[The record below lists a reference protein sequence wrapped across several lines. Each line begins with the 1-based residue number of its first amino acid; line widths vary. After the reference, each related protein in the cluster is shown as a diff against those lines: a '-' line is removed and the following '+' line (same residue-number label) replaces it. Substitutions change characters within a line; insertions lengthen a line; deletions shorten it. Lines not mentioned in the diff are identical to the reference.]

1 MEHICNKC
9 KKEFTPSKGL
19 VNYCSLACRNSRI
32 VSDDTKTKISDKLK
46 NNDFKP
52 WNVGKRESWIT
63 SKCKHCNE
71 DILHRKSN
79 PKLYHS
85 ECWIKSSGGY
95 RKGSGNGK
103 KGYYKGIWCDSTY
116 ELVWV
121 IYNLD
126 HNIKFERNKK
136 GYPYIWESKTYTYY
150 PDFIVNDQLIEIKGY
165 LTKRTEE
172 KHKVVSNLLVLHK
185 EDLEKE
191 FNYVLSKYGNDL
203 VSLYD
208 GAFV

>member
-1 MEHICNKC
+1 MEHLCNKC

-19 VNYCSLACRNSRI
+19 VNYCSLSCRNSRI
-32 VSDDTKTKISDKLK
+32 VSNDTKLKISNKLK

-71 DILHRKSN
+71 TIIHRKSN

-103 KGYYKGIWCDSTY
+103 KGYYQGI
-116 ELVWV
+116 
-121 IYNLD
+121 
-126 HNIKFERNKK
+126 
-136 GYPYIWESKTYTYY
+136 
-150 PDFIVNDQLIEIKGY
+150 
-165 LTKRTEE
+165 
-172 KHKVVSNLLVLHK
+172 
-185 EDLEKE
+185 
-191 FNYVLSKYGNDL
+191 
-203 VSLYD
+203 
-208 GAFV
+208 